1 MFDLGWR
8 FATAEETVP
17 EQNMRPDP
25 IHPTY
30 THLSQLYL
38 AQDPDYSGRYTVPLL
53 YDTKT
58 DQIVSN
64 ESSEILRMLYTE
76 FDELLPA
83 KYAEIDLF
91 PADLRK
97 NIEVTN
103 EWTYHDINNGV
114 YKCGASMK
122 QEAYEGAVKALFA
135 ALDRAEAH
143 LASSPGP
150 FYYGSHITEADVR
163 LYVTVVRF
171 DPVYHQHFKCNIRDI
186 RSGYPA
192 LHRWL
197 RRLYW
202 GDDAFQSTTD
212 FEQIKNHYTKS
223 HLRLNPAGITA
234 LGPLPRILGPR
245 EEVAAVKAANCK
257 MQAYTVARTKDS
269 LEWGGFLRLTIRTCN
284 SSLNLEMLSMPSLH
298 PSQRRIPRATSGI
311 ADPRVRSSAA
321 TPREVPPCAENA
333 RTDPLPCC
341 LR

>member
-1 MFDLGWR
+1 LTLITNLLFDLGWR

-17 EQNMRPDP
+17 EQNMHPDP

-91 PADLRK
+91 PANLRK
-97 NIEVTN
+97 DIEETN
-103 EWTYHDINNGV
+103 DWTYHEINNGV
-114 YKCGASMK
+114 YKSGASMK
-122 QEAYEGAVKALFA
+122 QEAYEEAVKALFA

-143 LASSPGP
+143 LAGSPGP
-150 FYYGSHITEADVR
+150 FYYGSHITESDVR
-163 LYVTVVRF
+163 LYVTVARF

-192 LHRWL
+192 LHQWL

-202 GDDAFQSTTD
+202 GEDAFKSTTD
-212 FEQIKNHYTKS
+212 FQQIKNHYTKS

-234 LGPLPRILGPR
+234 LGPLPHILGLE
-245 EEVAAVKAANCK
+245 EEVAAAKAAAVKAK
-257 MQAYTVARTKDS
+257 IV
-269 LEWGGFLRLTIRTCN
+269 
-284 SSLNLEMLSMPSLH
+284 
-298 PSQRRIPRATSGI
+298 
-311 ADPRVRSSAA
+311 
-321 TPREVPPCAENA
+321 
-333 RTDPLPCC
+333 
-341 LR
+341 

>member
-1 MFDLGWR
+1 MWTRTTPGVRFSFPNFLSLTLITNLLFDLGWR
-8 FATAEETVP
+8 LATAEETVP
-17 EQNMRPDP
+17 EQNMHPDP

-91 PADLRK
+91 PANLRK
-97 NIEVTN
+97 DIEETN
-103 EWTYHDINNGV
+103 DWTYHEINNGV
-114 YKCGASMK
+114 YKSGASMK
-122 QEAYEGAVKALFA
+122 QEAYEEAVKALFA

-143 LASSPGP
+143 LAGSPGP
-150 FYYGSHITEADVR
+150 FYYGSHITESDVR
-163 LYVTVVRF
+163 LYVTVARF

-192 LHRWL
+192 LHQWL

-202 GDDAFQSTTD
+202 GEDAFKSTTD
-212 FEQIKNHYTKS
+212 FQQIKNHYTKS

-234 LGPLPRILGPR
+234 LGPLPHILGLE
-245 EEVAAVKAANCK
+245 EEVAAAKAAAVKAK
-257 MQAYTVARTKDS
+257 I
-269 LEWGGFLRLTIRTCN
+269 F
-284 SSLNLEMLSMPSLH
+284 
-298 PSQRRIPRATSGI
+298 
-311 ADPRVRSSAA
+311 
-321 TPREVPPCAENA
+321 
-333 RTDPLPCC
+333 
-341 LR
+341 